1 MDLTLSTMILLDNF
15 FENFKNLAFDFSI
28 KNKIISFCPGSRNK
42 EVHIF
47 MPIFLEII
55 KKYNN
60 QFKYHFAVT
69 HDTWLN

>member
-1 MDLTLSTMILLDNF
+1 
-15 FENFKNLAFDFSI
+15 
-28 KNKIISFCPGSRNK
+28 
-42 EVHIF
+42 

-69 HDTWLN
+69 HDTADIVREYLVQLKNITFIVNT